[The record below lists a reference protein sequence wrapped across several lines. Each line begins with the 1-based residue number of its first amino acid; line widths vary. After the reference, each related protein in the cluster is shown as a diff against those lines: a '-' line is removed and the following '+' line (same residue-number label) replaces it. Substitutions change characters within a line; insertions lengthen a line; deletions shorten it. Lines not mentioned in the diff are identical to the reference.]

1 MQLHFTPRESE
12 KLLATRSKILLNP
25 GTSAPGLLQVAVK
38 ICFALYQTGRKQVE
52 ICILT
57 LETTGKVFLPLF
69 FFFFSFIPSAN
80 RSFPA
85 HHSLDISEG
94 GI

>member
-1 MQLHFTPRESE
+1 MQLHFTSRESE

-38 ICFALYQTGRKQVE
+38 ICFALYQTSRKQVE

-69 FFFFSFIPSAN
+69 FFFLLI
-80 RSFPA
+80 
-85 HHSLDISEG
+85 HSISKQVLSCSPLFRHQ
-94 GI
+94 

>member
-25 GTSAPGLLQVAVK
+25 GTSDPGLLQVAVK

-69 FFFFSFIPSAN
+69 FFFFLIHFISKQVLSCSPLF
-80 RSFPA
+80 RYQ
-85 HHSLDISEG
+85 
-94 GI
+94 

>member
-1 MQLHFTPRESE
+1 MQLHFTSRESE

-69 FFFFSFIPSAN
+69 FFFSHSFHQQTGP
-80 RSFPA
+80 F
-85 HHSLDISEG
+85 LLTTL
-94 GI
+94 